1 MIIRIYNSA
10 RSFLVSYWRGEM
22 AWDCPHLYT
31 TIDDAVDAVRIML
44 DKECEAD
51 GAHIMDSNTGEIYVT
66 CYANE
71 EEDEEPHYED
81 WCADYWDSLSDN
93 DPNKIIT
100 APLRA
105 AMRSYTAS
113 HTRKDDDVEPGY
125 EENWDSDY
133 WDDGCPIDDEV
144 GFNPYM
150 GCYDYDC

>member
-22 AWDCPHLYT
+22 TWDCPHLYT
-31 TIDDAVDAVRIML
+31 TIDDAVEAVRIML
-44 DKECEAD
+44 DTEREAE

-71 EEDEEPHYED
+71 DEGEEPNYED
-81 WCADYWDSLSDN
+81 WNSDYWDKLPDN
-93 DPNKIIT
+93 DPSKIIT

-105 AMRSYTAS
+105 AMKTYTAS
-113 HTRKDDDVEPGY
+113 HSSEDDDVEPGY
-125 EENWDSDY
+125 EDDWSSDY

>member
-22 AWDCPHLYT
+22 TWDCPHLYT

-44 DKECEAD
+44 DTEREAD

-66 CYANE
+66 CYADE
-71 EEDEEPHYED
+71 EESEESNYED
-81 WCADYWDSLSDN
+81 WC
-93 DPNKIIT
+93 
-100 APLRA
+100 
-105 AMRSYTAS
+105 
-113 HTRKDDDVEPGY
+113 
-125 EENWDSDY
+125 SDY
-133 WDDGCPIDDEV
+133 WDDGCPINDEV